1 MSTFVMLTRLSHVAL
16 KSPGKLEE
24 LERQVMER
32 IRAKCPDVEWLSSF
46 AVLGP
51 YDYIDLFRA
60 PDVEAATKVATI
72 IRTFGHAQTEVWA
85 ATEWERFKEVIRD
98 LPAAA

>member
-1 MSTFVMLTRLSHVAL
+1 MATFILLTRLSHTAL
-16 KSPGKLEE
+16 KAPKELGE
-24 LERQVMER
+24 LEKQVMER
-32 IRAKCPDVEWLSSF
+32 IRMKCPEVEWVSSF

-51 YDYIDLFRA
+51 YDYLDIFRA
-60 PDVEAATKVATI
+60 PDVETATAVATI

-85 ATEWERFKEVIRD
+85 AIEWERFKELIRD

>member
-1 MSTFVMLTRLSHVAL
+1 MSTFIMLTRLSHVAL
-16 KSPGKLEE
+16 KSPEKLEE
-24 LERQVMER
+24 LERQVMDR

-46 AVLGP
+46 AVLEP

-60 PDVEAATKVATI
+60 PDVETATKVATI

-85 ATEWERFKEVIRD
+85 TTEWKRFQEAIRD